1 MSENRPREDSVLF
14 QQWITACNL
23 HMGFYYT
30 LMSNVKEKRRED
42 YVNWHVL
49 RRKELVL
56 NIGMLL
62 KIWLMGLILV
72 IEPSNPHGLLKN
84 TGKSQD
90 VMKFQSNAK
99 PVLKNEPSS
108 GVISKDVERENKC
121 IQFRYLKLLR
131 MHVCV
136 KFMVQDPKSN
146 KTTNTGNTK
155 RTLIN

>member
-1 MSENRPREDSVLF
+1 
-14 QQWITACNL
+14 
-23 HMGFYYT
+23 
-30 LMSNVKEKRRED
+30 
-42 YVNWHVL
+42 
-49 RRKELVL
+49 
-56 NIGMLL
+56 MLL

-72 IEPSNPHGLLKN
+72 IDPSNPQSLLKN
-84 TGKSQD
+84 TGKVQD

>member
-14 QQWITACNL
+14 QQE
-23 HMGFYYT
+23 
-30 LMSNVKEKRRED
+30 EKII
-42 YVNWHVL
+42 VL